1 MQNSKQMYLNPRWE
15 ISKSQ
20 NEIDN
25 KLNLNYEA
33 IDHTK
38 CTLPSSIVRS

>member
-1 MQNSKQMYLNPRWE
+1 MSPTILNPKWE

-25 KLNLNYEA
+25 KLNLNSEA
-33 IDHTK
+33 
-38 CTLPSSIVRS
+38 SSVIRS